1 MAKKTVAKSATGS
14 AELLWQG
21 DLAVRRIATLKD
33 ELLSALDGQER
44 LTLRL
49 ANVDEVDLAFLQ
61 MLCSAHRYASGNRK
75 ELSVVGDP
83 ERVFAG
89 TLELAGF
96 ARHVG
101 CAYDCDGSCL
111 WKRALA
117 MDASGSDNVRGKG
130 R

>member
-1 MAKKTVAKSATGS
+1 MAKKTVAKRTTAN
-14 AELLWQG
+14 AELHWQG
-21 DLAVRRIATLKD
+21 DLVVRRIATLKD
-33 ELLSALDGQER
+33 ELLATLDGQER

-49 ANVDEVDLAFLQ
+49 ANVNEVDLAFLQ
-61 MLCSAHRYASGNRK
+61 MLCSAHRYASGKRK

-117 MDASGSDNVRGKG
+117 LDASGSDHVPGKG
-130 R
+130 Q

>member
-1 MAKKTVAKSATGS
+1 MAKKPVAKSAPGS

-21 DLAVRRIATLKD
+21 ELAVRQIAALKE
-33 ELLSALDGQER
+33 ELLAALAGHGS

-49 ANVDEVDLAFLQ
+49 ASVSEVDLAFLQ
-61 MLCSAHRYASGNRK
+61 MLCSAHRYASSSRK
-75 ELSVVGDP
+75 ELNVVGDP

-89 TLELAGF
+89 ALELAGF

-117 MDASGSDNVRGKG
+117 
-130 R
+130 

>member
-1 MAKKTVAKSATGS
+1 MAKKSVTKSAAGS

-21 DLAVRRIATLKD
+21 ELAVRQVAALRE
-33 ELLSALDGQER
+33 ELLTALDGHGR

-49 ANVDEVDLAFLQ
+49 TNVSEVDLAFLQ
-61 MLCSAHRYASGNRK
+61 MLCSAHRYASSSRK
-75 ELSVVGDP
+75 ELNVVGDP

-101 CAYDCDGSCL
+101 CVYDCDGSCL
-111 WKRALA
+111 WKRAQA
-117 MDASGSDNVRGKG
+117 
-130 R
+130 